1 MKKLQRLGIATVFT
15 VVFTSATLAGE
26 ISTPGIAQPSPT
38 PAPSSAIAA
47 GEIPINGSS
56 STSDVDVSES
66 SLLTD
71 VALDLL
77 QIMLTV
83 F

>member
-1 MKKLQRLGIATVFT
+1 MKRLQRLGIATVFT

-26 ISTPGIAQPSPT
+26 ISTPGIVQPSPT

-47 GEIPINGSS
+47 GEIPINGGS
-56 STSDVDVSES
+56 STSEDVSGTS
-66 SLLTD
+66 LTD
-71 VALDLL
+71 VAVDLL
-77 QIMLTV
+77 QLMLSV

>member
-1 MKKLQRLGIATVFT
+1 MKRLQRLGIATVFT

-26 ISTPGIAQPSPT
+26 ISTPGIVQPSPT
-38 PAPSSAIAA
+38 RAPSSAIAA

-56 STSDVDVSES
+56 STSENVSES
-66 SLLTD
+66 NSLTD
-71 VALDLL
+71 VAVDLL
-77 QIMLTV
+77 QLMLSV